1 MPRTTAPNNPRL
13 SLALQTGQGID
24 AWPVT
29 RSRLRRWVAAA
40 LEHDARIVLRLV
52 GSREA
57 RVLNRDYRGRD
68 YATNVLTFVYD
79 APQATLADI
88 AICLP
93 VVAREARAQR
103 KPLDHHLAHLVVH
116 GVLHAQGMD
125 HETAGGARAMEQRER
140 ELLRRFRV
148 PDPYVQGA
156 TGFGRQRELGYSRV
170 TKTTR

>member
-1 MPRTTAPNNPRL
+1 MPKTLAPSSPRL
-13 SLALQTGQGID
+13 SLAIQTGHGVD
-24 AWPVT
+24 AWPVS

-40 LEHDARIVLRLV
+40 LERDARIVLRLV
-52 GSREA
+52 GGPEA
-57 RVLNRDYRGRD
+57 RALNRDYRSRD

-79 APQATLADI
+79 SPQGTLADI

-125 HETAGGARAMEQRER
+125 HDTAAGARTMEQRER
-140 ELLRRFRV
+140 EVLRRFRV
-148 PDPYVQGA
+148 PDPYLEGA
-156 TGFGRQRELGYSRV
+156 ARFGRQRELGYSRV